1 MIFLHEKYSVVAE
14 LFLLR
19 FFCFFG
25 YGEEERKLKMKK
37 KTISLILSLIM
48 ILGILPLGV
57 LAEDTPKTP
66 LYLKS
71 LAFGTKQKVGYNLDS
86 PLESGK
92 FEYTVT
98 VPIESFYIAVSYVHA
113 ELDEKAPAGSE
124 ITVDYTSSQTGK
136 EIIGAKITSML
147 RFFRNNDPTPDVI
160 KINVGTESDKQV
172 FTIKFI
178 KEIRMKALLFKDSND
193 ATLFLRGT
201 DEEYKEHFVL
211 NKRTDITLVN
221 PVTEKDYSLDV
232 DGVVKFIGNSKYNKK
247 DDVCISIN
255 GQQVKEAD
263 PIEVKPVWDNE
274 TKTGIFT
281 IDSQVG
287 TEDISSVRY
296 TVRVRQSP
304 DRLAIT
310 KAENKQDYL
319 DGSRFNYKGLEVTA
333 YYRDKTEK
341 VINLDECTISPS
353 IIDLGT
359 KEVTIDYY
367 GCKIT
372 QPITVTPV
380 SYDTFDGK
388 GTEAEPY
395 LIKNQNDLRVLSA
408 LATKDGCIGKYFKM
422 VNDITLPDD
431 WTPIGGGLSI
441 KQEAGPFT
449 GVFDGDNHLLT
460 VPKGGLPL
468 FGFTRGAVIK
478 NLNIFGEKINGYG
491 LINNYNVDYGE
502 EGKYTGEIIKSATI
516 QNVTLKSGSKTLKAG
531 FIGGYASGINAVYID
546 NCTIEKGVTI
556 GYDKSQSN
564 IGGFGGEYNGYITN
578 SKCYADIYGVNFVGG
593 IVADKGQTMGPMEV
607 KDCIFGG
614 TVNATGNYVGGISG
628 AGYGGTNFGV
638 GSAPNTP
645 CISIINC
652 DVTGEITGKN
662 YVGGILGA
670 EPGVVQCWSNGSG
683 IVKDNIFSGKINATE
698 KDAYIGGTV
707 AYINSVNKLNVIESN
722 YYIKN
727 CGAQKGIGFIK
738 IIDTNNQDVVE
749 TDGVVYLNTEG
760 KTEQEVAQMYP
771 GMLYPDYNRTDDPV
785 GKDAEKLSKAFGVEI
800 DKVNDLSGNK
810 GEWTGDSGEF
820 LKIHVDAPLRSFIN
834 LLIDGT
840 EVSRDSYFLKEGS
853 IVIELK
859 PEYLSTLS
867 VGRHSVT
874 VVTNYGKTNG
884 EINIFAGAV
893 NNDVKPS
900 VKKDTSGEK
909 VAETRD
915 TNNLS
920 YVFVALASGIGACS
934 FVLKKRKGEK

>member
-1 MIFLHEKYSVVAE
+1 MV
-14 LFLLR
+14 
-19 FFCFFG
+19 
-25 YGEEERKLKMKK
+25 
-37 KTISLILSLIM
+37 
-48 ILGILPLGV
+48 LGIFPLAV

-71 LAFGTKQKVGYNLDS
+71 LAFGMKPKPGYNLDS

-98 VPIESFYIAVSYVHA
+98 VPIEMFYMNVSYVHA
-113 ELDEKAPAGSE
+113 KLDEKAPEGSK
-124 ITVDYTSSQTGK
+124 ITVDYTNTQTGK
-136 EIIGAKITSML
+136 KIIGAEITSML
-147 RFFRNNDPTPDVI
+147 RFFRKDDPTPDVI
-160 KINVGTESDKQV
+160 KVNVGTESDKQV

-178 KEIRMKALLFKDSND
+178 KEIRMRALLFKDIND
-193 ATLFLRGT
+193 KELSKRGT
-201 DEEYKEHFVL
+201 DEEYREHFVL
-211 NKRTDITLVN
+211 NKKTDITLVN
-221 PVTEKDYSLDV
+221 PDTKKDYSLDF
-232 DGVVKFIGNSKYNKK
+232 DGTVKFIGNSYYNKK

-255 GQQVKEAD
+255 GQQIKDGASVD
-263 PIEVKPVWDNE
+263 VKPVWDNE
-274 TKTGIFT
+274 NKTGTFT

-287 TEDISSVRY
+287 TEGISSVRY
-296 TVRVRQSP
+296 TIRVRQAP
-304 DRLAIT
+304 DKLAIT
-310 KAENKQDYL
+310 KAENKQNYL
-319 DGSRFNYKGLEVTA
+319 DGSKFNYKGLEITA

-341 VINLDECTISPS
+341 VINLDECRVSPG

-372 QPITVTPV
+372 QPITVTSV

-388 GTEAEPY
+388 GTETEPY
-395 LIKNQNDLRVLSA
+395 LIKNQNDLTVLSA
-408 LATKDGCIGKYFKM
+408 LATKDGCVGKHFKM
-422 VNDITLPDD
+422 INDITLPDD
-431 WTPIGGGLSI
+431 WVPIGGGLSI

-460 VPKGGLPL
+460 VPEGGLPL

-502 EGKYTGEIIKSATI
+502 TGKYTGEIIKTATI
-516 QNVTLKSGSKTLKAG
+516 QNVTLKSGSKTLKSG
-531 FIGGYASGINAVYID
+531 FIGGYASGINVVNID

-556 GYDKSQSN
+556 GYDKTQSN

-593 IVADKGQTMGPMEV
+593 IVADKGQTMGPMEI
-607 KDCIFGG
+607 KDCVFGG

-670 EPGVVQCWSNGSG
+670 EPGVVQCWTNGSG
-683 IVKDNIFSGKINATE
+683 IVKDNIFSGKIYATE

-707 AYINSVNKLNVIESN
+707 AYINSVNKLNVIKNN

-727 CGAQKGIGFIK
+727 CGAEKGIGFIK

-771 GMLYPDYNRTDDPV
+771 GMLYPDYNRTDDPL

-810 GEWTGDSGEF
+810 GEWTKGSGEA
-820 LKIHVDAPLRSFIN
+820 LKIHVDVPLRAFIKV
-834 LLIDGT
+834 LIDGA
-840 EVSRDSYFLKEGS
+840 EVSADSYLLKEGS
-853 IVIELK
+853 IIIELK
-859 PEYLSTLS
+859 PDYLSTLS
-867 VGRHSVT
+867 AGRHSVT

-884 EINIFAGAV
+884 EINILAGAA
-893 NNDVKPS
+893 NNGIKPS
-900 VKKDTSGEK
+900 VKKDTSDEK

-915 TNNLS
+915 TNKLS
-920 YVFVALASGIGACS
+920 YVFVALASGVGACS
-934 FVLKKRKGEK
+934 LVLKKREEEK